1 MNGANSLITTRRFTT
16 DSEGKDQYNTDVIS
30 STEVYIEPLNAQAAK
45 NYADY
50 DMNLLFLMVGD
61 GIMNILISDSV
72 TDEDDVNYTV
82 VGVQQYK
89 GGEIPSH
96 TETVMFKKRTVA

>member
-1 MNGANSLITTRRFTT
+1 MNGANSLITTRRFAT
-16 DSEGKDQYNTDVIS
+16 DGEGKDTYTDDVIT

-61 GIMNILISDSV
+61 GIMDILISDSV
-72 TDEDDVNYTV
+72 TDEDDVNYV
-82 VGVQQYK
+82 VIGVQPYK

-96 TETVMFKKRTVA
+96 TEVVMFKKRTVA